1 MNNTNRLPTRRE
13 FFAVVGGASF
23 TAISGCGALGG
34 GGDAEF
40 EVSIVE
46 ANDPVQSG
54 GVLEA
59 TVVVDNVGDSA
70 GRQEIRFS
78 AGEMEDSTEVSLDSG
93 ASTEVTFNARVET
106 DQREETID
114 ATVESS
120 GFSDLQ
126 RITVQRASQYELAIL
141 DITDDVVRGE
151 TLRAEVEVTNTG
163 GIRDTK
169 TVRLGSPGLTDALDS
184 MDVTVGGGSSETVTL
199 TWDVDDETSF
209 GQISVTTEDD
219 QVIQTVSL
227 LDPAQLELI
236 VQGTNAPVLD
246 GESLEVDV
254 RVANQGGVEVTETV
268 SMEFNGDEVAS
279 ESVTLEGGRQQ
290 TVTLSHETT
299 LDDAGDNDVLVTLRD
314 SSETTSVTVEEAIA
328 IVESRVEETPEDFA
342 ELIEVTI
349 ENKRSEDETVVIDGE
364 IEHEEFTDSVAFQS
378 GTYEATLPAGTN
390 TNERPVTVSAESTE
404 TYYLKIITDIWEFGG
419 TTKIPLG
426 AEISLNYEHEASLRR
441 NPEELPTMEPHELVA
456 VMERDSDWDFN
467 AGTTILTATIENLST
482 ERVNVET
489 VAFVPTLEG
498 DEDPVSNTEEFT
510 LAANQDESIEEELR
524 WGSLTFAGNEYLEI
538 AGVRD
543 EPGTDPGLS
552 ELVDN

>member
-404 TYYLKIITDIWEFGG
+404 THYLKIITDIWEFGG

>member
-426 AEISLNYEHEASLRR
+426 AEISVNYEHEASLRR

>member
-93 ASTEVTFNARVET
+93 VSTEVTFNARVET

-299 LDDAGDNDVLVTLRD
+299 LDDAGDNDVSVTLRD

-426 AEISLNYEHEASLRR
+426 AEISVNYEHEASLRR

-482 ERVNVET
+482 ERVNVKT

>member
-390 TNERPVTVSAESTE
+390 MNERPVTVSAESTE

-426 AEISLNYEHEASLRR
+426 AEISVNYEHEASLRR